1 MTKAVICM
9 RWGKLYPAIYV
20 NILYGAVRD
29 HLETPFRFI
38 CFTDD
43 GEGLNPQIEVRPIP
57 DLGLPEK
64 AWKRGAWPKI
74 GVFAEEAFDFS
85 GRALFIDL
93 DTMITG
99 DLEKFFHGPGTFR
112 AIGKSS
118 WTKLA
123 APKPAIYRWG
133 KPKIQYI
140 ERRLG
145 LIAPKIPEKVGVE
158 RSIMGTGIFA
168 FDIGAHTDLVD
179 TLKNDI
185 DGALSSYQNEQ
196 HFVQNHLESWDPW
209 PDKTICS
216 VKYHLFRPLMQSYF
230 RHPIPPPAQ
239 ISIVAFHGDPRP
251 LDMATKLLSSKNEF
265 PHVWIGKVKWL
276 RDYWDKYSHL

>member
-1 MTKAVICM
+1 M
-9 RWGKLYPAIYV
+9 RWGKLYPAVYV
-20 NILYGAVRD
+20 NVLYNAVKD
-29 HLETPFRFI
+29 HLEEPFRFI

-43 GEGLNPQIEVRPIP
+43 AEGLNPQIEVRAIP

-74 GVFAEEAFDFS
+74 GVFAEDAFDFS

-99 DLEKFFHGPGTFR
+99 DIEPFFHDRGTFR
-112 AIGKSS
+112 AIGRSS
-118 WTKLA
+118 WTMLA
-123 APKPAIYRWG
+123 APKPAIYRWV

-140 ERRLG
+140 ETRLG
-145 LIAPKIPEKVGVE
+145 LMPPKIPEKIGVE
-158 RSIMGTGIFA
+158 RSNMGTGIFA
-168 FDIGAHTDLVD
+168 FDIGAHTDLVN
-179 TLKNDI
+179 TFKNDI

-196 HFVQNHLESWDPW
+196 HFVQNNLVSWDPW

-216 VKYHLFRPLMQSYF
+216 VKYHLFRPLLQSYF
-230 RHPIPPPAQ
+230 RHPMPPPEQ

-276 RDYWDKYSHL
+276 RDYWEKYSHS